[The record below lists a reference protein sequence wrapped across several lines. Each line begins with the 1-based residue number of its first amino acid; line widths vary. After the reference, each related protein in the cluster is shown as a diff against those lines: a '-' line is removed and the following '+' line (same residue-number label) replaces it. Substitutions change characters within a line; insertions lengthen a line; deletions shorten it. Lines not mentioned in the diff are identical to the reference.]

1 MTGLVWIYAVTRVA
15 APLETEELTGVAGE
29 PVRLVEGAPLAAVV
43 GTVPEADFA
52 EEPLKDHL
60 EDLRWLEAAARAHHR
75 VIDAAFGH
83 GDTVPLQFATVYRD
97 DDSVRSVLCERSADF
112 DEALA
117 RVHGQAEWGVKAY
130 MDSGDAVESEGA
142 QDTNAHDRPDGRGTD
157 GAGGGSRPGTAYL
170 LRRKARQGD
179 RERAYRRAQ
188 DRTEDVRGALE
199 GHATRVVAHPP
210 QDPRLA
216 GYQGWMILN
225 DSFLVDRD
233 RAEEF
238 AAAVTACAERFPE
251 VDLELSGPWP
261 PYSFVAEA
269 TQAGE
274 PQG

>member
-15 APLETEELTGVAGE
+15 TPLETEGLTGVAGE

-97 DDSVRSVLCERSADF
+97 DDSVRSVLRERSADF

-130 MDSGDAVESEGA
+130 MDSGDAAESEGA

-238 AAAVTACAERFPE
+238 AAAVTTCAERFPE